1 MRGDE
6 QRVSSKVGLTNKSL
20 LPLFLE
26 KSGGSRKIVSTQP
39 GMGNYEF
46 ITWNYPSFVN
56 TSLKIYLS
64 ILLSTLQEARCDRFF
79 LRQIS
84 PLGKLGNAAKSST

>member
-46 ITWNYPSFVN
+46 IT
-56 TSLKIYLS
+56 
-64 ILLSTLQEARCDRFF
+64 
-79 LRQIS
+79 
-84 PLGKLGNAAKSST
+84 